1 MSTPWRITRGNDQ
14 FQAKD
19 IAELKLLAV
28 GGKIQAGDLVQP
40 PGRTDWLYAT
50 EVPELDGLVKV
61 KQRSD
66 DEDDWQRSRTPN
78 NALRIIAFLLGVCI
92 VSAGFYGLYWT
103 YENRPDPQATALFGE
118 HEGALNA
125 LEALATEHAA
135 LLKAPDSKSPSIGE
149 VAKDERVM
157 LIRKLGDF
165 YEVKTGGQ
173 DGPTGWLGTGQ
184 VIPGYKFDQGM
195 SDKYDPLFNPDNY
208 LQLMNYAWTPSGE
221 PGEPETLTNM
231 LFELN
236 NPTEYGMKGVMLR
249 VTFKDGSDNI
259 IDVKNIEVPRLV
271 PPDDNL
277 FIDGIEVDLDW
288 TEETRAEVEIF
299 GAQALL
305 PAQYSR
311 LKAEEEIRLAEE
323 AEELELNGG
332 APE

>member
-1 MSTPWRITRGNDQ
+1 MSTPWRLQRGDDQ

-19 IAELKLLAV
+19 VAELKLLAI

-40 PGRTDWLYAT
+40 PGRTDWLYAS
-50 EVPELDGLVKV
+50 EVPELDGLVKIPA
-61 KQRSD
+61 RGD
-66 DEDDWQRSRTPN
+66 DESEWQAGRTPN
-78 NALRIIAFLLGVCI
+78 NVLRIIAILLGIGV
-92 VSAGFYGLYWT
+92 VGAGFYGLYWT
-103 YENRPDPQATALFGE
+103 YDNRPDPTAATLFGE
-118 HEGALNA
+118 HEGALSA

-135 LLKAPDSKSPSIGE
+135 LLKAPDSKSGSIGE

-165 YEVKTGGQ
+165 YEVQVGGPE
-173 DGPTGWLGTGQ
+173 GKTGWLGTGQ
-184 VIPGYKFDQGM
+184 VIPGYKFDQEM

-259 IDVKNIEVPRLV
+259 IDVKTIEVPRLV
-271 PPDDNL
+271 PPEDNL

-305 PAQYSR
+305 PAQYSK
-311 LKAEEEIRLAEE
+311 LKAEEEIRLAAE
-323 AEELELNGG
+323 AEELDMSGG
-332 APE
+332 AK